1 MKKYIL
7 LLLLLM
13 ITLSSYSIKNWK
25 IYTNTTHIYDAKEIN
40 DKLFLATWGGLVEF
54 DIPNKI
60 FTRTRTNIDGLSE
73 NDLRVIDYLENNEQ
87 LLLGSYSSGIDRL
100 TGTEFSIP
108 INETIGL
115 ASNTVNKIVHND
127 SLIIVATQ
135 IGLSVF
141 KLVENF
147 PFPLLIDNFDVNSGL
162 SAYNITSLL
171 ISESGYVICGSE
183 NGIDYIHVDSLGTIN
198 AWNSINT
205 NNSLLPD
212 NNINSLSAN
221 MNWLAIGTRD
231 GLAKVMI
238 PEFTDWTIYDEI
250 SQGTDQSIFPVL
262 MDSNNNIWYSF
273 GYWEELSLDI
283 LDNGEYALG
292 KIDSNDQIQ
301 QWTTEDLEIPTDKVM
316 KIIERQNG
324 EMLLLTWGNSII
336 LQENGSWISYELNS
350 ISASLIKEMVLDDNS
365 KLWTSSGYMPPGS
378 NPPLPRGTAGISSL
392 DNGVWYNYSAD
403 DSPLISDNIFSVEV
417 DQNNKKWFGAWYI
430 QSTNPYGWVDGISIF
445 DELLGNWTEFDSSDG
460 IRNDAISDLYCDD
473 QNRMWVCSFSGS
485 NGGISVIDVETNS
498 VLTTFELYETEDNA
512 YDALKVYIGRDKA
525 YFGGFYSGLRIWN
538 EDSIPE
544 EDGAYWSMP
553 PFNDLRDGMI
563 NDIIS
568 IIVDDREELWVASD
582 NGLFNLTWST
592 YFNSSGSFIWHKY
605 GTVIKRKAWYNNSWF
620 DEQSAEFWYIE
631 GQERLFGSV
640 PTFPTALLADPFDNI
655 WIATDNNGISVYN
668 LKRDTFTNYNMDN
681 SPLIS
686 NKITD
691 LAYDEYS
698 GNLYIGTN
706 NGLHAVEIGIPEYAN
721 TETDLAEALVYPNPF
736 YPEKGELLRIEN
748 ANKIAMPK
756 GETECRI
763 YDLAGDLIITLEKDI
778 FEQFSWDGLNR
789 KFKKCGTGIYL
800 YVIST
805 PDGQTM
811 KGKIALIR

>member
-336 LQENGSWISYELNS
+336 LQENGSWIQL
-350 ISASLIKEMVLDDNS
+350 
-365 KLWTSSGYMPPGS
+365 
-378 NPPLPRGTAGISSL
+378 
-392 DNGVWYNYSAD
+392 
-403 DSPLISDNIFSVEV
+403 
-417 DQNNKKWFGAWYI
+417 
-430 QSTNPYGWVDGISIF
+430 
-445 DELLGNWTEFDSSDG
+445 
-460 IRNDAISDLYCDD
+460 
-473 QNRMWVCSFSGS
+473 
-485 NGGISVIDVETNS
+485 
-498 VLTTFELYETEDNA
+498 
-512 YDALKVYIGRDKA
+512 
-525 YFGGFYSGLRIWN
+525 
-538 EDSIPE
+538 
-544 EDGAYWSMP
+544 
-553 PFNDLRDGMI
+553 
-563 NDIIS
+563 
-568 IIVDDREELWVASD
+568 
-582 NGLFNLTWST
+582 
-592 YFNSSGSFIWHKY
+592 
-605 GTVIKRKAWYNNSWF
+605 
-620 DEQSAEFWYIE
+620 
-631 GQERLFGSV
+631 
-640 PTFPTALLADPFDNI
+640 
-655 WIATDNNGISVYN
+655 
-668 LKRDTFTNYNMDN
+668 
-681 SPLIS
+681 
-686 NKITD
+686 
-691 LAYDEYS
+691 
-698 GNLYIGTN
+698 
-706 NGLHAVEIGIPEYAN
+706 
-721 TETDLAEALVYPNPF
+721 
-736 YPEKGELLRIEN
+736 
-748 ANKIAMPK
+748 
-756 GETECRI
+756 
-763 YDLAGDLIITLEKDI
+763 
-778 FEQFSWDGLNR
+778 
-789 KFKKCGTGIYL
+789 
-800 YVIST
+800 
-805 PDGQTM
+805 
-811 KGKIALIR
+811 